1 MKVFKLAGIVLGALV
16 IVLVVAYAWAGAAAR
31 RKLARHIP
39 THTVKFA
46 IPFPLPDSEA
56 AGLASDSAARLAVAE
71 ALDRGRHLVQSRY
84 VCSGCHGQ
92 DFGGGVM
99 IDNAAIGRI
108 LAPNLTSGSEGVTAG
123 FTATDWD
130 RIVRHGVKPDGTP
143 ALMPSED
150 FRQMSDRELSDI
162 IAFIRSL
169 PPVDRRMP
177 APSLG
182 PVGKLLLA
190 TGKLTLSA
198 DLIARQ
204 PVTHPVAP
212 PATAPTVEFGRHLGA
227 TCTGCHGDHLAGGP
241 IAGGDPSW
249 PPAANLTPAAAGLG
263 GWTNAQ
269 FVSTMRGGKRPDG
282 TALRAP
288 MSDVIPFT
296 RNMTDTELQALWK
309 YLRSVPAVAKGT
321 GA

>member
-1 MKVFKLAGIVLGALV
+1 MKVLRLAGIVLGALA
-16 IVLVVAYAWAGAAAR
+16 IIALGAYAWAGVAAR
-31 RKLARHIP
+31 RKLGRHFT
-39 THTVKFA
+39 THAMEFP
-46 IPFPLPDSEA
+46 IPFPLPHSEA
-56 AGLASDSAARLAVAE
+56 TGLPADSAARLGAAG
-71 ALDRGRHLVQSRY
+71 ALERGRHLLQSRY

-108 LAPNLTSGSEGVTAG
+108 LAPNLTGGSGGVTAG
-123 FTATDWD
+123 FTPADWD

-162 IAFIRSL
+162 IVFIRSL

-198 DLIARQ
+198 DFIARH
-204 PVTHPVAP
+204 PVSHPVAP
-212 PATAPTVEFGRHLGA
+212 PATAATVEFGRHLGA
-227 TCTGCHGDHLAGGP
+227 TCTGCHAANLGGGP

-249 PPAANLTPAAAGLG
+249 PPAANLTPVPAGLG
-263 GWTNAQ
+263 GWTYAQ
-269 FVSTMRGGKRPDG
+269 FASTLRSGKRPDG

-288 MSDVIPFT
+288 MADVIPFT
-296 RNMTDTELQALWK
+296 RNMTPTELQALWK
-309 YLRSVPAVAKGT
+309 YLRSVPPVSKGS
-321 GA
+321 